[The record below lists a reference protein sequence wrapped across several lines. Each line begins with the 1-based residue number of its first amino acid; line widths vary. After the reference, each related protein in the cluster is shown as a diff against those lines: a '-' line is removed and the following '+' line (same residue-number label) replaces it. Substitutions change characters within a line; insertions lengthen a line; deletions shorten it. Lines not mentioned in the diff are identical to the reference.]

1 MTNTDKELFRILND
15 KLDGLE
21 SPVSADVW
29 NGVQQQMGAAGQA
42 AAVKT
47 GFWTTKLIVGLAA
60 AAVVTGVVL
69 VSVLKENTQQPAQN
83 KQENVL
89 TPQHTAGSEV
99 SKVDSNSISVAPPSP
114 EMGTVTC
121 TETVGSCCDDE
132 VPDPEEV
139 NLGNGPYPFL
149 EDIIVADDRNAEKS
163 PATSS
168 AQERNLA
175 DLLSQNVE
183 PLSAGFHSRCVDA
196 EDLRYFFFPKTDKAQ
211 SFKWVVSDG
220 TESSEMSLAHVF
232 EKEGIYTITLTV
244 KGIDGQITT
253 ESESIA
259 VFKPI
264 LFKIPTAITPGNSG
278 KNDVIDFADAIEN
291 EKALEYLVIRDKQGN
306 VVYESK
312 NAFVWNGNNTRQ
324 EVCPAG
330 VYTYVVIAMDKEN
343 KSQTNKGTIQLFH
356 E

>member
-1 MTNTDKELFRILND
+1 MTNTDKELFRILNE
-15 KLDGLE
+15 KLNGLE

-29 NGVQQQMGAAGQA
+29 NSVQQQMNAAGHVA
-42 AAVKT
+42 AAKT
-47 GFWTTKLIVGLAA
+47 GFWTTKLIVGLAGA
-60 AAVVTGVVL
+60 AMIAGVVL
-69 VSVLKENTQQPAQN
+69 VSVQKNDQPEQVQTTQQSGSS
-83 KQENVL
+83 
-89 TPQHTAGSEV
+89 TPQSATGSEE
-99 SKVDSNSISVAPPSP
+99 SKVDSSAMSLAPPTP
-114 EMGTVTC
+114 EMGTVTY
-121 TETVGSCCDDE
+121 TEIVSSSCDFVPPLEEHVDNAQYLGMDD
-132 VPDPEEV
+132 V
-139 NLGNGPYPFL
+139 
-149 EDIIVADDRNAEKS
+149 IVANGGNMVESLSNNDSVEGNEENNLSMNA
-163 PATSS
+163 
-168 AQERNLA
+168 
-175 DLLSQNVE
+175 E
-183 PLSAGFHSRCVDA
+183 PLSAGFHARCVDS

-220 TESSEMSLAHVF
+220 TESNEMSFAHVF
-232 EKEGIYTITLTV
+232 EKEGHYTITLTV

-253 ESESIA
+253 ESESIP

-278 KNDVIDFADAIEN
+278 KNDVIDFAEAIEN

-330 VYTYVVIAMDKEN
+330 VYTYVVIAIDKEN